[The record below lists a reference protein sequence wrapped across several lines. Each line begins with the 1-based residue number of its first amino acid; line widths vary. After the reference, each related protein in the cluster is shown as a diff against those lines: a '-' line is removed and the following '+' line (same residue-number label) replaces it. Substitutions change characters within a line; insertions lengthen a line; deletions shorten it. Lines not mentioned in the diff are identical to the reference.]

1 MAARC
6 YASYFPAHSRRTPDF
21 YFDPAVFL
29 GSTVL
34 LIICLKAPQ
43 REFLRRW
50 SPWRPWASLL
60 VLLALLAAPA
70 AHGQVLDDSTKVV
83 YGPKTTRLIYEAEV
97 LRDSTAGTPLDTTL
111 TRWPQAQFWFHDT
124 TFQQDLGAVGT
135 ASRPLLYQPNL
146 ELGARFGRN
155 VFDKYARSATTVP
168 YYDSRSPYSFFRVVQ
183 SGAGEQVFEI
193 SYSRSLK
200 KNFSIGVAYERIASN
215 KMLAVIRSRDGL
227 VEHSNLLLFGRYQ
240 NENERYHLLFNISN
254 ARHRGLEQGGIWP
267 LTTTTI
273 GPDGEQIISGENR
286 PQELF
291 RYAQQRV
298 YLTKAANNE
307 DRDEL
312 YLTQT
317 YRLLGRGLTVYHTFD
332 AKRQY
337 NSYSDLELKAVGA
350 DGAFYPSR
358 RNNSL
363 TATIDRAQYS
373 QVENTVG
380 VLGRTKMVEYRL
392 YARDRIASLSSQT
405 LQSTATATN
414 LALGEAAPTR
424 NFNEVFLG
432 GTAAFNYRTIY
443 AVETAGEL
451 HALSVGSPYQSYPEY
466 WLRAAIRTGPL
477 SAEALQSSYSPTLT
491 QQEFVGNH
499 YEWHH
504 LAGSAT
510 AFNNNTTTSQLTVRL
525 RLKLPKL
532 GSLTEHHFEAS
543 GGGVILNNL
552 VYYNTQGEPAQ
563 ISDARN
569 LLIGFARHQ
578 VKIGRVGF
586 DNQATY
592 TRGGDVEG
600 LRIPGLVTN
609 SRVYYESYIFRKA
622 LFSQVGAEMY
632 YQSRFRA
639 YNYSPSTQQFYQQDH
654 FTIRNYPVVDVFFVA
669 DIKTVSIFLKAAYV
683 NQGILDNGYFT
694 TPYYTGYPRRFQLG
708 VKWNFFN

>member
-1 MAARC
+1 MR
-6 YASYFPAHSRRTPDF
+6 SLT
-21 YFDPAVFL
+21 
-29 GSTVL
+29 GL
-34 LIICLKAPQ
+34 L
-43 REFLRRW
+43 F
-50 SPWRPWASLL
+50 LL
-60 VLLALLAAPA
+60 VLLGATATHA
-70 AHGQVLDDSTKVV
+70 QVLDDSTKMV
-83 YGPKTTRLIYEAEV
+83 YGPKTTRVIYEAEV

-146 ELGARFGRN
+146 ALGARFGRN

-267 LTTTTI
+267 ITTTTTDN
-273 GPDGEQIISGENR
+273 DGNTVVSGENR

-291 RYAQQRV
+291 KYAQQRV

-380 VLGRTKMVEYRL
+380 VLGRTKAVEYRL
-392 YARDRIASLSSQT
+392 YARDRIASLASQT
-405 LQSTATATN
+405 LQPTATATS
-414 LALGEAAPTR
+414 LLLTKAANTH
-424 NFNEVFLG
+424 NYNEVFLG

-443 AVETAGEL
+443 AVETSGEL
-451 HALSVGSPYQSYPEY
+451 HALSLGSPYQSYPEY
-466 WLRAAIRTGPL
+466 WLRAAIRTGPF
-477 SAEALQSSYSPTLT
+477 SAEALQSSYSPTLA

-510 AFNNNTTTSQLTVRL
+510 AFNNTTTSQLTVRL

-532 GSLTEHHFEAS
+532 GSLTEHYFEAS

-578 VKIGRVGF
+578 VKIGRLGF

-639 YNYSPSTQQFYQQDH
+639 YDYSPSTQQFYQQDL

-683 NQGILDNGYFT
+683 NQGIYGNGYFT

>member
-1 MAARC
+1 MN
-6 YASYFPAHSRRTPDF
+6 T
-21 YFDPAVFL
+21 
-29 GSTVL
+29 G
-34 LIICLKAPQ
+34 LIVTCLEAPQ
-43 REFLRRW
+43 RGFLLGW
-50 SPWRPWASLL
+50 SLIRSLSGLLFLL
-60 VLLALLAAPA
+60 VLLGATVTHA
-70 AHGQVLDDSTKVV
+70 QVLDDSTKMV
-83 YGPKTTRLIYEAEV
+83 YGPKTTRIIYEAEV

-215 KMLAVIRSRDGL
+215 KTLAVIRSRDGL

-267 LTTTTI
+267 ITTTTTDN
-273 GPDGEQIISGENR
+273 DGNTVISGENR

-291 RYAQQRV
+291 KYAQQRV

-337 NSYSDLELKAVGA
+337 NSYSDLELKAIGA
-350 DGAFYPSR
+350 EGAFYPSR

-363 TATIDRAQYS
+363 TSTIDRAQYS

-380 VLGRTKMVEYRL
+380 VLGRTKVVEYRL

-405 LQSTATATN
+405 LQPTATATS
-414 LALGEAAPTR
+414 LLLTKAANPL
-424 NFNEVFLG
+424 NYNEVFLG

-451 HALSVGSPYQSYPEY
+451 HALSLGSPYQSYPEY
-466 WLRAAIRTGPL
+466 WLRAGIRTGPL
-477 SAEALQSSYSPTLT
+477 SAEALRSSYSPTLT

-510 AFNNNTTTSQLTVRL
+510 AFNNTTTSQLMVRL

-532 GSLTEHHFEAS
+532 GSLTEHYFEAS
-543 GGGVILNNL
+543 GGGVIINNL

-600 LRIPGLVTN
+600 LRIPSLVTN

-639 YNYSPSTQQFYQQDH
+639 YDYSPSTQQFYQQDH

-683 NQGILDNGYFT
+683 NQGINGNGYFT